1 MRDEPPGSDA
11 TAGMLAREF
20 FTERGLF
27 AINNFLDASD
37 CRALCAEVQAA
48 ATAPALTGNRGGDFV
63 VDAGR
68 RRAACAVVSA
78 ATAARVTSA
87 LGGIAHL
94 LERHF
99 CVGLGGIE
107 TPQFLAYEPG
117 GFYRAHRDSSAEPNA
132 PLHVRARQVSAVVFL
147 NGVCKRGNAPASSSL
162 EIPCY
167 EGGELVFHDLVDNPR
182 FAQWPL
188 PLQGETGLLVAF
200 PSWVM
205 HEVLPVTRGRRFTIA
220 AWYTW

>member
-1 MRDEPPGSDA
+1 
-11 TAGMLAREF
+11 MLTREF

-27 AINNFLDASD
+27 AIDGFLDAAR

-48 ATAPALTGNRGGDFV
+48 VTVPALTGNRGGDFV
-63 VDAGR
+63 VDASR

-78 ATAARVTSA
+78 PTAAWVTSA
-87 LGGIAHL
+87 LGSITHL

-99 CVGLGGIE
+99 HVGLGGIE

-117 GFYRAHRDSSAEPNA
+117 GFYRAHRDSSAEPSA
-132 PLHVRARQVSAVVFL
+132 PPHVRARQVSAVVFL
-147 NGVCKRGNAPASSSL
+147 NGACRRGSAPASSSL
-162 EIPCY
+162 EIPSY
-167 EGGELVFHDLVDNPR
+167 EGGELVFHDLVADPS
-182 FAQWPL
+182 FAQWSL

-205 HEVLPVTRGRRFTIA
+205 HEVLPVTRGLRLTIA